1 MGLYQFWLMHPMNIA
16 MNSFLNEYIHVHN
29 EALGTHMQSI
39 EHRKL
44 WSVSLICSVNKHDTR
59 LNKVG

>member
-1 MGLYQFWLMHPMNIA
+1 MN
-16 MNSFLNEYIHVHN
+16 MYIHVHN

-39 EHRKL
+39 EHRKS
-44 WSVSLICSVNKHDTR
+44 WSVSLTCSVNKHGAR